1 MSVLSHS
8 PFCFFGRWLSSRD
21 DDGQIIRDLP
31 TSDVI
36 PGIVL
41 LTRAVFLLLKKNEYA
56 LMRISL
62 EAYVK
67 VNAKG

>member
-36 PGIVL
+36 PGN
-41 LTRAVFLLLKKNEYA
+41 LTFNASGVSVTQKK
-56 LMRISL
+56 MSMHW
-62 EAYVK
+62 
-67 VNAKG
+67 